1 MELSASVVVAV
12 LSLVVPSS
20 FSLSFI
26 SLLVFNV
33 QSFKVRRACQVYQ
46 VERMAS

>member
-1 MELSASVVVAV
+1 MELSSVVVAV
-12 LSLVVPSS
+12 PSVSWVLSS

-33 QSFKVRRACQVYQ
+33 QSFRVRRACQVYQ
-46 VERMAS
+46 VERRAS

>member
-1 MELSASVVVAV
+1 MELSAIVVAV
-12 LSLVVPSS
+12 LSVSWVLSS

-33 QSFKVRRACQVYQ
+33 QSLKVRRACQVYQ
-46 VERMAS
+46 VERIAS